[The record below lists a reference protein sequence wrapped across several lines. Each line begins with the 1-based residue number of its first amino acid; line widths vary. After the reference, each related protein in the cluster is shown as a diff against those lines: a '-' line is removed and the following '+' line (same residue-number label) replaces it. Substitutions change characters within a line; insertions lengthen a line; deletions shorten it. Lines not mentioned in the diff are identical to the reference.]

1 MSYVLNI
8 CVSPKFMGFPDS
20 SIGKDSACQ
29 CRRPWFKSWVGK
41 ICWRRDRLPIPVFL
55 GFPGGSIG
63 KESACNAGDPCL
75 ILGLGRLPGE
85 GIGYLFQYSW
95 ASLVAQIVKNLPAMW
110 ETWAQTLCWEDLLG
124 KGLVTHS
131 SILAW
136 RILMDRGAWWATVH
150 GVAKNWTLLSDKAQ
164 HSSSLC
170 FFTFLWVSF
179 ERFCQ
184 IF

>member
-1 MSYVLNI
+1 MSHWLTHGLKQSQTQALKHRI
-8 CVSPKFMGFPDS
+8 S
-20 SIGKDSACQ
+20 SIRHEALSFCQ
-29 CRRPWFKSWVGK
+29 NVAYIWTFQVVQLVKN
-41 ICWRRDRLPIPVFL
+41 LPAMQKTPLWFL
-55 GFPGGSIG
+55 GQEVPPG
-63 KESACNAGDPCL
+63 K
-75 ILGLGRLPGE
+75 
-85 GIGYLFQYSW
+85 GISNLLQYSW

-110 ETWAQTLCWEDLLG
+110 ETWAQTLGWEDLLG

-170 FFTFLWVSF
+170 FFIFLWVSF

>member
-1 MSYVLNI
+1 MHFPSYESLINTRTKTKSNTSSETQDLFNQTWSSFVL
-8 CVSPKFMGFPDS
+8 PKCSLYLD
-20 SIGKDSACQ
+20 
-29 CRRPWFKSWVGK
+29 
-41 ICWRRDRLPIPVFL
+41 
-55 GFPGGSIG
+55 FPGSSAG
-63 KESACNAGDPCL
+63 KESACNAKDPAL
-75 ILGLGRLPGE
+75 ISWSGSSPGK
-85 GIGYLFQYSW
+85 GISNLLQYSW

-110 ETWAQTLCWEDLLG
+110 ETWAQTLGWEDLLG